1 MSYARRGVLA
11 LLVFFSAVLAFPS
24 FAVTLRPQA
33 ASRGLIVESKVVHTE
48 DAGIFFSGSFSYSIG
63 GGQAILK
70 ADNVTNPNGTASGP
84 LRFALWWTPT
94 PYPAAG
100 NIVATYDITPSL
112 AASSSI
118 APVNGGNTPVPFTIP
133 PTGCYNISLVLE
145 ENVSGTW
152 TQRDFG
158 NFSLKFDIG
167 GGCITSFTAS
177 PTTVPS
183 GSPSTLSWTTGGGSV
198 TSVSIDN
205 GVGSKPANG
214 SANVTPASTTTY
226 TLSAFTTA
234 NSSPPTKQVTVT
246 VGAAAPTAT
255 FSASPTSINAG
266 QSSTLTWTSSNASS
280 VSIDN
285 GVGSQA
291 VNGSVSVSPASTTT
305 YTLTATGP
313 GGTTTKTATVTVTQP
328 APTAT
333 FSASPTSIN
342 AGQSSTLTWS
352 STNATSIS
360 IDNGVGSKPASGTA
374 SVSPASTTTYTL
386 TATGPGGTITKTA
399 TVTVVQPAPTI
410 SFSATPSNIAAGQGS
425 SLVWNTTNATTVTI
439 DNGVGS
445 QPVSGSVTVHP
456 VGTTTYTLTATGPGG
471 AQTSQAT
478 VTVSNRPSITF
489 VATPASIVNGSSS
502 TLTWLVTNSTSVSID
517 NGIGAQPASGSV
529 SVSPSQTTTYT
540 LTATGPGGTSTAA
553 AMVTI
558 VVPPTITFT
567 ASPAVISAG
576 GSSTLSW
583 SVIGVD
589 FVTIDQ
595 GIGTV
600 FAAGTR
606 TVSPT
611 QATTIYRLTATNIA
625 GAATATATI
634 TIGTPA
640 PPKHR
645 AVRH

>member
-1 MSYARRGVLA
+1 MSYARRGVVLSA
-11 LLVFFSAVLAFPS
+11 LFVSTLLAFPS
-24 FAVTLRPQA
+24 FAVTLRPRA
-33 ASRGLIVESKVVHTE
+33 ASRGLIVGSKSVHVES
-48 DAGIFFSGSFSYSIG
+48 IFFSGSFSYSVG
-63 GGQAILK
+63 GGQARVK
-70 ADNVTNPNGTASGP
+70 ADNVTNTNGTATGP
-84 LRFALWWTPT
+84 LRFSLWWTPNG
-94 PYPAAG
+94 PYPSAG
-100 NIVATYDITPSL
+100 GTNTAQYSITSSL
-112 AASSSI
+112 AAGQSTGSI
-118 APVNGGNTPVPFTIP
+118 DSGLTLPFTDP
-133 PTGCYNISLVLE
+133 GNGCYYVALVLE
-145 ENVSGTW
+145 ENVSGVW
-152 TQRDFG
+152 TERDYG
-158 NFSLKFDIG
+158 NFSLRISSG
-167 GGCITSFTAS
+167 QGCLFSFTGS
-177 PTTVPS
+177 PTTISS
-183 GSPSTLSWTTGGGSV
+183 GGSSTLSWSTGGTSV
-198 TSVSIDN
+198 TIDN
-205 GVGSKPANG
+205 GLGGRPANG
-214 SANVTPASTTTY
+214 SVGVTPASTTTY
-226 TLSAFTTA
+226 TLTVNGTA
-234 NSSPPTKQVTVT
+234 DGTPRTGQVTIT
-246 VGAAAPTAT
+246 VSGSPAPTAT
-255 FSASPTSINAG
+255 FSASPTSITAG
-266 QSSTLTWTSSNASS
+266 QSSTLTWTSTNATA

-352 STNATSIS
+352 STNATAIS

-374 SVSPASTTTYTL
+374 SVSPTTTTTYTL

-410 SFSATPSNIAAGQGS
+410 SFSATPSNIAAGQS
-425 SLVWNTTNATTVTI
+425 SLLVWNTTNATSVTI

-445 QPVSGSVTVHP
+445 QPVSGSVTVNP
-456 VGTTTYTLTATGPGG
+456 VTTTTYTLTANGPGG
-471 AQTSQAT
+471 TLTSQAT
-478 VTVSNRPSITF
+478 VTVSNRPSIAF
-489 VATPASIVNGSSS
+489 VATPGSIVSGSSS

-517 NGIGAQPASGSV
+517 NGIGAQAASGSM

-540 LTATGPGGTSTAA
+540 LTAIGPGGTSTAA

-558 VVPPTITFT
+558 VVAPTITFT
-567 ASPAVISAG
+567 ASPTVISAG
-576 GSSTLSW
+576 GSSTLTW
-583 SVIGVD
+583 AVTGVD

-600 FAAGTR
+600 SAFGTR
-606 TVSPT
+606 SVSPT

-625 GAATATATI
+625 GTATATATI

>member
-1 MSYARRGVLA
+1 M
-11 LLVFFSAVLAFPS
+11 
-24 FAVTLRPQA
+24 
-33 ASRGLIVESKVVHTE
+33 HTE
-48 DAGIFFSGSFSYSIG
+48 AAGIFFSGSFSYALG
-63 GGQAILK
+63 GGQAVLK
-70 ADNVTNPNGTASGP
+70 ADNVTNPNGAASGP
-84 LRFALWWTPT
+84 LRFALWFTPT
-94 PYPAAG
+94 PYPSAG
-100 NIVATYDITPSL
+100 YIMATYDITPSL
-112 AASSSI
+112 AGGSSI
-118 APVNGGNTPVPFTIP
+118 SPVNGGNTGVPITIP
-133 PTGCYNISLVLE
+133 PTGCYNVALVLE

-152 TQRDFG
+152 TERDFG

-167 GGCITSFTAS
+167 NGCVTSFTAS

-214 SANVTPASTTTY
+214 SANVSPASTTTY

-234 NSSPPTKQVTVT
+234 NASPPTAQVTVT
-246 VGAAAPTAT
+246 VGGSPAPTAT
-255 FSASPTSINAG
+255 FSAAPTSITAG
-266 QSSTLTWTSSNASS
+266 QSSTLTWTSANATSL
-280 VSIDN
+280 SIDN

-291 VNGSVSVSPASTTT
+291 LNGSTSVSPASTTT
-305 YTLTATGP
+305 YTLTASGP
-313 GGTTTKTATVTVTQP
+313 GGTITKTATVTVTQP

-374 SVSPASTTTYTL
+374 SVSPTSTTTYTL

-399 TVTVVQPAPTI
+399 TVTVAQPAPTI

-425 SLVWNTTNATTVTI
+425 SLVWNTSNATSVSI
-439 DNGVGS
+439 DNGVGA
-445 QPVSGSVTVHP
+445 QALSGAVTVHP
-456 VGTTTYTLTATGPGG
+456 VATTTYTLTATGPGG
-471 AQTSQAT
+471 TLTSQAT

-489 VATPASIVNGSSS
+489 VASPASIVNGSSS
-502 TLTWLVTNSTSVSID
+502 TLTWLVTNATSVSID
-517 NGIGAQPASGSV
+517 NGIGAQAASGSM

-558 VVPPTITFT
+558 VVAPVITFT
-567 ASPAVISAG
+567 ASPTVISTG

-583 SVIGVD
+583 SVTGVD

-600 FAAGTR
+600 FATGTR
-606 TVSPT
+606 GVSPT
-611 QATTIYRLTATNIA
+611 QATTIYHLTATNIA
-625 GAATATATI
+625 GTATATATVS
-634 TIGTPA
+634 IGAPP

>member
-1 MSYARRGVLA
+1 MVVG
-11 LLVFFSAVLAFPS
+11 
-24 FAVTLRPQA
+24 
-33 ASRGLIVESKVVHTE
+33 SKSVHTE
-48 DAGIFFSGSFSYSIG
+48 AAGIFFSGQFSYSIG
-63 GGQAILK
+63 GGQAVLK
-70 ADNVTNPNGTASGP
+70 ADNVTNPNASATGP
-84 LRFALWWTPT
+84 LRFALWWTPN
-94 PYPAAG
+94 PYPSAG

-112 AASSSI
+112 AANSSI
-118 APVNGGNTPVPFTIP
+118 SPVNGGNTGVPFTIP
-133 PTGCYNISLVLE
+133 PTGCYSIALVLE

-152 TQRDFG
+152 TERDYG

-183 GSPSTLSWTTGGGSV
+183 GSPSTLSWTTAGGSI
-198 TSVSIDN
+198 TSVNIDN

-214 SANVTPASTTTY
+214 SANVSPASTTTY
-226 TLSAFTTA
+226 TLTAFSTA
-234 NSSPPTKQVTVT
+234 NSTPPSKQVTVT
-246 VGAAAPTAT
+246 VGGSPAPTAT
-255 FSASPTSINAG
+255 FSASPTSITAG
-266 QSSTLTWTSSNASS
+266 QSSTLTWTSTNATS

-374 SVSPASTTTYTL
+374 SVSPTTTTTYTL

-425 SLVWNTTNATTVTI
+425 SLVWNTTNATSVSI
-439 DNGVGS
+439 DNGVGA
-445 QPVSGSVTVHP
+445 QPVSGSVTVNP
-456 VGTTTYTLTATGPGG
+456 LTTTTYTLTATGPGG
-471 AQTSQAT
+471 TLTSQAT

-517 NGIGAQPASGSV
+517 NGIGPQSASGSM

-567 ASPAVISAG
+567 ASPSVISAG

-583 SVIGVD
+583 SVTGVD

-600 FAAGTR
+600 FAVGTR

-611 QATTIYRLTATNIA
+611 QATTIYHLTATNIA
-625 GAATATATI
+625 GTATATATV
-634 TIGTPA
+634 TVGTPP

>member
-11 LLVFFSAVLAFPS
+11 FLVFLTAILAVPS
-24 FAVTLRPQA
+24 FATLRPTA
-33 ASRGLIVESKVVHTE
+33 ASRGMVIGSKSVHTE
-48 DAGIFFSGSFSYSIG
+48 AAGIFFSGSFSYSLG
-63 GGQAILK
+63 GGQAVMK

-84 LRFALWWTPT
+84 LRFALWFTPT
-94 PYPAAG
+94 PYPSAG

-133 PTGCYNISLVLE
+133 STGCYSIALVLE

-152 TQRDFG
+152 TERDYG

-177 PTTVPS
+177 PTTVTS

-214 SANVTPASTTTY
+214 SATVNPTATTTY

-246 VGAAAPTAT
+246 VGGSPAPTAT
-255 FSASPTSINAG
+255 FSAAPTSITAG
-266 QSSTLTWTSSNASS
+266 QSSTLTWTSSNATT

-333 FSASPTSIN
+333 FSAAPTSIN
-342 AGQSSTLTWS
+342 AGQSSTLTWTS
-352 STNATSIS
+352 SNATSIS
-360 IDNGVGSKPASGTA
+360 IDNGVGSKPTSGST
-374 SVSPASTTTYTL
+374 SVSPSTTTTYTL
-386 TATGPGGTITKTA
+386 TATGPGSTTTRTA
-399 TVTVVQPAPTI
+399 TVTVIQPAPTI
-410 SFSATPSNIAAGQGS
+410 SFSASPANIAAGQSS
-425 SLVWNTTNATTVTI
+425 SLIWNTTNATSVTI

-445 QPVSGSVTVHP
+445 QPVSGSVSVQP
-456 VGTTTYTLTATGPGG
+456 VLTTTYTLTAVGPGG
-471 AQTSQAT
+471 TLTSQAT

-489 VATPASIVNGSSS
+489 TASPGSVLVGSSS
-502 TLTWLVTNSTSVSID
+502 TLSWAVANSTSVSID
-517 NGIGAQPASGSV
+517 NGIGAKLASGSTTV
-529 SVSPSQTTTYT
+529 TPTETTTYT
-540 LTATGPGGTSTAA
+540 LTAVGPGGISSVQAT
-553 AMVTI
+553 VTVI
-558 VVPPTITFT
+558 DVPKITFVAT
-567 ASPAVISAG
+567 PSTISAG
-576 GSSTLSW
+576 GSATLSW
-583 SVIGVD
+583 NVSGVD
-589 FVTIDQ
+589 VVQIDH
-595 GIGTV
+595 GIGSV
-600 FAAGTR
+600 LANSSVN
-606 TVSPT
+606 VSPT
-611 QATTIYRLTATNIA
+611 QTTIYRLTATNAA
-625 GAATATATI
+625 GTASATATVTV
-634 TIGTPA
+634 GSPPPA
-640 PPKHR
+640 KHR

>member
-1 MSYARRGVLA
+1 MSYARRGVPA
-11 LLVFFSAVLAFPS
+11 FLVFLTAVLAFPS
-24 FAVTLRPQA
+24 FAATLRPKA
-33 ASRGLIVESKVVHTE
+33 ASRGMIVASKSVHAE
-48 DAGIFFSGSFSYSIG
+48 AAGIFFSGSFSYSIG
-63 GGQAILK
+63 GGNAVLK
-70 ADNVTNPNGTASGP
+70 ADNVTNPNGTATGP

-94 PYPAAG
+94 PYPSAG

-112 AASSSI
+112 AANSSI
-118 APVNGGNTPVPFTIP
+118 SPVNGGNTPSPFTTP
-133 PTGCYNISLVLE
+133 PTGCYSIALVLE

-152 TQRDFG
+152 TERDYG

-177 PTTVPS
+177 PTTVTS

-214 SANVTPASTTTY
+214 SATVNPVATTTY

-234 NSSPPTKQVTVT
+234 NSTPPSKQVTVT
-246 VGAAAPTAT
+246 VSGSPAPTAT
-255 FSASPTSINAG
+255 FSASPTSITAG
-266 QSSTLTWTSSNASS
+266 QSSTLTWTSSNATS

-291 VNGSVSVSPASTTT
+291 VNGSVGVSPASTTT

-313 GGTTTKTATVTVTQP
+313 GGTITKTATVTVTQP
-328 APTAT
+328 APTAS
-333 FSASPTSIN
+333 FSAAPTSIN

-352 STNATSIS
+352 TTNATSIS

-386 TATGPGGTITKTA
+386 TATGPGGTITRTA
-399 TVTVVQPAPTI
+399 TVTVIQPAPTI
-410 SFSATPSNIAAGQGS
+410 TFSATPSNISAGQS
-425 SLVWNTTNATTVTI
+425 STLVWNTTNATSVTI

-445 QPVSGSVTVHP
+445 KPVSGSATVSP
-456 VGTTTYTLTATGPGG
+456 SATTTYTLTATGPGG
-471 AQTSQAT
+471 TLTSQAT

-489 VATPASIVNGSSS
+489 GASPATIIIGSSS
-502 TLTWLVTNSTSVSID
+502 TLTWQVTNSTSVTID
-517 NGIGAQPASGSV
+517 NGLGAQGPSGSM
-529 SVSPSQTTTYT
+529 SVTPGLSTTYT
-540 LTATGPGGTSTAA
+540 LTATGPGGTSTASA
-553 AMVTI
+553 VVT
-558 VVPPTITFT
+558 VVDLPRINFSVTPSVIT
-567 ASPAVISAG
+567 AG
-576 GSSTLSW
+576 GSATLSW
-583 SVIGVD
+583 AVTSVD

-595 GIGTV
+595 GVGTV
-600 FAAGTR
+600 FAIGTR
-606 TVSPT
+606 SVSPT
-611 QATTIYRLTATNIA
+611 QTTVYKLTATNIV
-625 GAATATATI
+625 GTVTATATV
-634 TIGTPA
+634 TVGTPP

>member
-1 MSYARRGVLA
+1 MVIG
-11 LLVFFSAVLAFPS
+11 
-24 FAVTLRPQA
+24 
-33 ASRGLIVESKVVHTE
+33 SKSVHTE
-48 DAGIFFSGSFSYSIG
+48 AAGIFFSGSFSYSLG
-63 GGQAILK
+63 GGQAVMK

-84 LRFALWWTPT
+84 LRFALWFTPT
-94 PYPAAG
+94 PYPSAG

-133 PTGCYNISLVLE
+133 STGCYSIALVLE

-152 TQRDFG
+152 TERDYG

-177 PTTVPS
+177 PTTVTS

-214 SANVTPASTTTY
+214 SATVNPTATTTY

-246 VGAAAPTAT
+246 VGGSPAPTAT
-255 FSASPTSINAG
+255 FSAAPTSITAG
-266 QSSTLTWTSSNASS
+266 QSSTLTWTSSNATT

-333 FSASPTSIN
+333 FSAAPTSIN
-342 AGQSSTLTWS
+342 AGQSSTLTWTS
-352 STNATSIS
+352 SNATSIS
-360 IDNGVGSKPASGTA
+360 IDNGVGSKPTSGST
-374 SVSPASTTTYTL
+374 SVSPSTTTTYTL
-386 TATGPGGTITKTA
+386 TATGPGSTTTRTA
-399 TVTVVQPAPTI
+399 TVTVIQPAPTI
-410 SFSATPSNIAAGQGS
+410 SFSASPANIAAGQSS
-425 SLVWNTTNATTVTI
+425 SLIWNTTNATSVTI

-445 QPVSGSVTVHP
+445 QPVSGSVSVQP
-456 VGTTTYTLTATGPGG
+456 VLTTTYTLTAVGPGG
-471 AQTSQAT
+471 TLTSQAT

-489 VATPASIVNGSSS
+489 TASPGSVLVGSSS
-502 TLTWLVTNSTSVSID
+502 TLSWAVANSTSVSID
-517 NGIGAQPASGSV
+517 NGIGAKLASGSTTV
-529 SVSPSQTTTYT
+529 TPTETTTYT
-540 LTATGPGGTSTAA
+540 LTAVGPGGISSVQAT
-553 AMVTI
+553 VTVI
-558 VVPPTITFT
+558 DVPKITFVAT
-567 ASPAVISAG
+567 PSTISAG
-576 GSSTLSW
+576 GSATLSW
-583 SVIGVD
+583 NVSGVD
-589 FVTIDQ
+589 VVQIDH
-595 GIGTV
+595 GIGSV
-600 FAAGTR
+600 LANSSVN
-606 TVSPT
+606 VSPT
-611 QATTIYRLTATNIA
+611 QTTIYRLTATNAA
-625 GAATATATI
+625 GTASATATVTV
-634 TIGTPA
+634 GSPPPA
-640 PPKHR
+640 KHR